1 MPTIYSNTGDPG
13 RPHDKR
19 NKPDIERNIQYD
31 FIYMWNLKKSNFKT
45 ESKMVVARDCGEQEM
60 ESFIQWV

>member
-31 FIYMWNLKKSNFKT
+31 FIYMWNLKNKT
-45 ESKMVVARDCGEQEM
+45 NGLA
-60 ESFIQWV
+60 